1 MEQQLNIL
9 AKQSI
14 LVMGWAVVG
23 SQVVTYAI
31 VQMLAPEYLDTAI
44 KVSPAVSA
52 FVAAPLTYA
61 FFRQTV
67 KLEESNKQLAIANKE
82 LGVETELARKEATLD
97 PMTQTLNRTHFVR
110 AIEENRTTDEKA
122 GFFLMLDADN
132 FKQVNDTY
140 GHAAGDAVLLKI
152 TDILRL
158 ALRDNDIV
166 GRLGGEEF
174 GIYLRGVNRQ
184 QAYEV
189 AERIRKQVENTPIAV
204 SEDDTYQATVSIGA
218 VFAAKQHNVTQ
229 LMQMADRNLYRA
241 KGKGRNQVVFDAF
254 LSKEGTYSTDAA

>member
-1 MEQQLNIL
+1 MNIL

-44 KVSPAVSA
+44 KVSPMVSA

-61 FFRQTV
+61 FFRQNV
-67 KLEESNKQLAIANKE
+67 KLEESNKQLALANRE
-82 LGVETELARKEATLD
+82 LGVETEIARKEATLD
-97 PMTQTLNRTHFVR
+97 PMTNMLNRTHFVR
-110 AIEENRTTDEKA
+110 AIEENRDQDEKA
-122 GFFLMLDADN
+122 GFFLMLDADR
-132 FKQVNDTY
+132 FKQVNDTF
-140 GHAAGDAVLLKI
+140 GHAAGDTVLLKI
-152 TDILRL
+152 TEVIRT
-158 ALRDNDIV
+158 ALRDDDIV

-184 QAYEV
+184 QAHEI
-189 AERIRKQVENTPIAV
+189 AERIRSEVERTPIEV
-204 SEDDTYQATVSIGA
+204 GDNETHNVTVSIGA

-254 LSKEGTYSTDAA
+254 LTKEGTYTARTLSA

>member
-1 MEQQLNIL
+1 MNIL

-31 VQMLAPEYLDTAI
+31 VQMLAPEFLDTAI
-44 KVSPAVSA
+44 KVSPMVSA

-67 KLEESNKQLAIANKE
+67 KLEETNKQLALANQE

-97 PMTQTLNRTHFVR
+97 PMTHMLNRTHFVR
-110 AIEENRTTDEKA
+110 AIEENRDTDEKA

-140 GHAAGDAVLLKI
+140 GHAAGDSVLLKI
-152 TDILRL
+152 TDVMRM
-158 ALRDNDIV
+158 ALRDDDIV

-189 AERIRKQVENTPIAV
+189 AERIRSEVEQTPIEV
-204 SEDDTYQATVSIGA
+204 GDNETYNATVSIGA

-254 LSKEGTYSTDAA
+254 LSKEGTYTARTLSA

>member
-1 MEQQLNIL
+1 MNIL

-31 VQMLAPEYLDTAI
+31 VQMLAPDYLDTAV
-44 KVSPAVSA
+44 KVSPMVSA

-61 FFRQTV
+61 FFRQNV
-67 KLEESNKQLAIANKE
+67 KLEESNKQLAIANQA
-82 LGVETELARKEATLD
+82 LGVETEIAKKEATLD
-97 PMTQTLNRTHFVR
+97 PMTNVLNRTHFVR
-110 AIEENRTTDEKA
+110 AIEENRSTKDNA

-132 FKQVNDTY
+132 FKQVNDTF
-140 GHAAGDAVLLKI
+140 GHAVGDTVLLKI
-152 TDILRL
+152 TDVMRSTLREG
-158 ALRDNDIV
+158 DIV

-174 GIYLRGVNRQ
+174 GIYLPGVTRQ
-184 QAYEV
+184 QAYEI
-189 AERIRKQVENTPIAV
+189 AERIRMRVE
-204 SEDDTYQATVSIGA
+204 DTSIEVEQGEFYNVTVSIGA

-241 KGKGRNQVVFDAF
+241 KGKGRNQVVFDAY
-254 LSKEGTYSTDAA
+254 LSKEGTYQTRYQSA